1 MKTINIEIQSPS
13 KRNMKKTMQR
23 HIITQVLKT
32 SDKILKA
39 TRKKKKK
46 TRMTDFLS
54 KTKCKKK
61 DSRVIALKY

>member
-39 TRKKKKK
+39 TRKKKK
-46 TRMTDFLS
+46 D
-54 KTKCKKK
+54 K
-61 DSRVIALKY
+61 DDRLLVKNKMQEKR

>member
-46 TRMTDFLS
+46 D
-54 KTKCKKK
+54 K
-61 DSRVIALKY
+61 DDRLLVKNKMQEKR